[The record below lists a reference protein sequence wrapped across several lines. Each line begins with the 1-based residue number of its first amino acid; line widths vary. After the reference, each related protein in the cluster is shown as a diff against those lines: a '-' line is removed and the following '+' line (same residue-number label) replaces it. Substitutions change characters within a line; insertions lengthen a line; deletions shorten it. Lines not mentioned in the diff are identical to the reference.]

1 MILLSRAP
9 FDSLISDDSQALL
22 GDRAY
27 IDRIKAEILRRAEEM
42 EIEDAED
49 EELVAE
55 FSASVIPSSGKG
67 KEKAT
72 EAIPGDEVELD
83 DLRGVKIAGDGESD
97 DEGEGSDDEGDEKP
111 PSLQTILELAYM
123 RDPKLFDRDAATR
136 RSKSRA
142 ELKAQTGECEG
153 SKSAHIAN
161 LNVRLG
167 R

>member
-1 MILLSRAP
+1 MSVLILLSGAL

-27 IDRIKAEILRRAEEM
+27 IDRMKADILRRAQEM

-49 EELVAE
+49 EELEAA
-55 FSASVIPSSGKG
+55 FTATVIPSSGKG

-72 EAIPGDEVELD
+72 EVIPGDEVELD
-83 DLRGVKIAGDGESD
+83 DLRGVKIAGDGESE
-97 DEGEGSDDEGDEKP
+97 DESEGSADEGDEKP

-142 ELKAQTGECEG
+142 ELKAQTGKCEG
-153 SKSAHIAN
+153 RK
-161 LNVRLG
+161 
-167 R
+167 